1 MTNYEKHDMFIMIAK
16 ASGNEV
22 KESESKIGTNEKNLE
37 PASFTNVASMLG
49 GF

>member
-1 MTNYEKHDMFIMIAK
+1 MTNYEKHDMFLLVAK
-16 ASGNEV
+16 ANGNEV
-22 KESESKIGTNEKNLE
+22 KENENSKGSNEANLQ